1 MIELREHGV
10 AIVHRE
16 IGIHGDETEEL
27 FIRNLGTRFAPTI
40 EMSNRCSRCI
50 MGFDA
55 EEIIALAEIIKQLKY
70 KNKQ

>member
-10 AIVHRE
+10 AIVHRG
-16 IGIHGDETEEL
+16 IGVHGDETEEL
-27 FIRNLGTRFAPTI
+27 FIRNLGTKFTPTI
-40 EMSNRCSRCI
+40 EMSNGYSRCT
-50 MGFDA
+50 MEFNA